1 MKLNVTTV
9 LKNMNGDDLIEPNAK
24 GEAEPVIVRTVI
36 INALMTPDQKDTGVQ
51 KVEKYSL
58 AMDIQKQDEIE
69 LTPEQVVLLK
79 ETIGK
84 PYGPVVV
91 GPVSMLLD
99 GKSVDEVFVSAPEP
113 EPVDEGDTCENNIEE

>member
-9 LKNMNGDDLIEPNAK
+9 LKNINGDDLIEPNAK
-24 GEAEPVIVRTVI
+24 GEAEPVTVRKVI
-36 INALMTPDQKDTGVQ
+36 INALMTPEQKDTGVQ

-69 LTPEQVVLLK
+69 LTPEQIVLLK
-79 ETIGK
+79 EAIGK

-99 GKSVDEVFVSAPEP
+99 GKSVDEVFVSVPEP
-113 EPVDEGDTCENNIEE
+113 ELSLVHGDCDAERT